1 MSGTLYGL
9 GIGPGDPDLITLKAL
24 KVLRAVPVIAYL
36 AADDADSLARSIAA
50 PHLPG
55 GQAEV
60 VIRVPMR
67 DDPAPGQAVY
77 DRAAAELAAH
87 LDAGRDVAVLC
98 EGDPLL
104 YGSFQYLLIRLVGRV
119 RVEVVPGITSLTAA
133 SAAALAPLASRN
145 DGLAVLPAPLDAD
158 TLRDRL
164 RAADAAVIVKLGRHL
179 PKVRAVLDELGLL
192 ERAVYVERVS
202 MDGQRVCPLAEVAG
216 PAPYF
221 SMILVPRAV

>member
-1 MSGTLYGL
+1 MSGVLYGV
-9 GIGPGDPDLITLKAL
+9 GVGPGDPDLITLKAL
-24 KVLRAVPVIAYL
+24 KILRAVPVIAYL
-36 AADDADSLARSIAA
+36 AADAAESLARAIAA

-55 GQAEV
+55 GQTEV

-67 DDPAPGQAVY
+67 TDPTPGQAVY
-77 DRAAAELAAH
+77 DRAAEELAAH
-87 LDAGRDVAVLC
+87 LEAGRDVAVLC

-104 YGSFQYLLIRLVGRV
+104 YGSFKYLLNRLAGRAEV
-119 RVEVVPGITSLTAA
+119 RVVPGVTSLTAA

-145 DGLAVLPAPLDAD
+145 DALAVLPAPLEVEV
-158 TLRDRL
+158 LRERL

-179 PKVRAVLDELGLL
+179 PKVRAVLAELGLL

-202 MDGQRVCPLAEVAG
+202 MDGQRILPLAQVDG

-221 SMILVPRAV
+221 SMILVPR

>member
-1 MSGTLYGL
+1 MTGILYGL
-9 GIGPGDPDLITLKAL
+9 GVGPGDPDLITLKAL
-24 KVLRAVPVIAYL
+24 KVLRATPVIAYL
-36 AADDADSLARSIAA
+36 AADEAESLARTIAA

-67 DDPAPGQAVY
+67 TDPTPGQAVY
-77 DRAAAELAAH
+77 DHAAEELAAH
-87 LDAGRDVAVLC
+87 LGAGRDVAVLC

-104 YGSFQYLLIRLVGRV
+104 YGSFQYLLNRLAGRAEV
-119 RVEVVPGITSLTAA
+119 RVVPGVTSLTAA

-145 DGLAVLPAPLDAD
+145 DALAVLPAPLDAGA
-158 TLRDRL
+158 LRERL

-192 ERAVYVERVS
+192 DRAVYVERVS
-202 MDGQRVCPLAEVAG
+202 MDGQRIVPLAQVEG

-221 SMILVPRAV
+221 SMILVPR

>member
-1 MSGTLYGL
+1 MTGTLYGV
-9 GIGPGDPDLITLKAL
+9 GVGPGDPDLITLKAL
-24 KVLRAVPVIAYL
+24 KILRTTPVVAYL
-36 AADDADSLARSIAA
+36 AADAAESLARAIAA

-67 DDPAPGQAVY
+67 TDPTPGQAVY
-77 DRAAAELAAH
+77 DRAAEELAAH
-87 LDAGRDVAVLC
+87 LEAGRDVAVLC

-104 YGSFQYLLIRLVGRV
+104 YGSFQYLLNRLAGRAEV
-119 RVEVVPGITSLTAA
+119 RVVPGVTSLTAA

-145 DGLAVLPAPLDAD
+145 DALAVLPAPLDAGV
-158 TLRDRL
+158 LRDRL

-192 ERAVYVERVS
+192 HRAVYVERVS
-202 MDGQRVCPLAEVAG
+202 MDGQRILPLAQVDG

-221 SMILVPRAV
+221 SMILVPR